1 MLHTPAHRAAP
12 SSRQLLSVTTLPA
25 ARPGLVV
32 VEVTGEVDTYT
43 APALEVCLHSQADQ
57 RGVRTLVADLSRVT
71 FLGAAGVTVLA
82 QVLRRSRMR
91 GVRLVIRT
99 GGRRNVLRP
108 LQPSGLVD
116 LVDDAPAAVEPLR
129 TKGPGT
135 ARRPHSR
142 PRRSAT
148 RRPRPCRRGPSRATG

>member
-1 MLHTPAHRAAP
+1 MLHTSAHRAAP
-12 SSRQLLSVTTLPA
+12 SSGQLLSVTTLPA

-43 APALEVCLHSQADQ
+43 APALEVCLHSQAVQ
-57 RGVRTLVADLSRVT
+57 RGVRTLVADLSRVS

-82 QVLRRSRMR
+82 QVQRRCRMR

-108 LQPSGLVD
+108 LQLAGLADV
-116 LVDDAPAAVEPLR
+116 VDDDSAAVEPVQ

-135 ARRPHSR
+135 ATRPRSR
-142 PRRSAT
+142 PRRSAA
-148 RRPRPCRRGPSRATG
+148 RRPLRRCR

>member
-12 SSRQLLSVTTLPA
+12 SSGQLLSVTTMPA

-32 VEVTGEVDTYT
+32 VEVTGEVDAYT
-43 APALEVCLHSQADQ
+43 APALEVCLHSQATQ
-57 RGVRTLVADLSRVT
+57 RGVRTLVVDLSRVS

-82 QVLRRSRMR
+82 QVQRRCRMS
-91 GVRLVIRT
+91 GVRLIIRT
-99 GGRRNVLRP
+99 GGRRNALRP
-108 LQPSGLVD
+108 LQLSGLADV
-116 LVDDAPAAVEPLR
+116 VDDDPAAVEPLQ

-135 ARRPHSR
+135 GPRPHSR

-148 RRPRPCRRGPSRATG
+148 HRPLRRCR